1 MFLAWKE
8 KEYLWTWW
16 EISEFCSPG
25 DNTVNWYIEHQ
36 NCSHLA
42 STASQFIS
50 LCSLLLILRNMR
62 GGRAR
67 ERERGIKRTK
77 SIKRQVALE
86 SLNLPWPWE
95 LCSTDIGKD
104 TLTSTVYTVGFPHS
118 SVGKES
124 ACNAADPG
132 SIPGSGRSATEGIV
146 YPLQD
151 IWASL
156 VAQLVY
162 SWYIL

>member
-36 NCSHLA
+36 DPSLLA

-50 LCSLLLILRNMR
+50 LCPLLLILRNMR
-62 GGRAR
+62 GWGTR

-77 SIKRQVALE
+77 SIKTQVALE
-86 SLNLPWPWE
+86 SLNSPWPWE

-124 ACNAADPG
+124 ACNAENPG
-132 SIPGSGRSATEGIV
+132 SIPGSGRSATEGIG
-146 YPLQD
+146 YPLQYT
-151 IWASL
+151 WASL

-162 SWYIL
+162 SWSIL